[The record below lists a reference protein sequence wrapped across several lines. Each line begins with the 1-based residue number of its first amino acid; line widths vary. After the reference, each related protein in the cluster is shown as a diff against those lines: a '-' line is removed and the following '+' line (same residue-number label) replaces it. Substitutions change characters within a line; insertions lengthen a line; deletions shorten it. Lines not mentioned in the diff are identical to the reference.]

1 MDENRYNNYEDEME
15 IDLIDMMFYLL
26 KKWRGLLLA
35 VLIGVIV
42 GAGLYVVKNRQQQA
56 EQAQKASELV
66 QADEDEE
73 FDESDYKISKD
84 SRAAMEIAYQY
95 RQLYNKQQEYNSKSI
110 IMQLDP
116 NAVYTGE
123 LKYYISAGNNT
134 GFIGVLYQNV
144 ISDEDILEELK
155 DASGL
160 DCDTQYIKELIDSVI
175 ADESGTSININS
187 GDGMDSVNAVVKNS
201 FVTYKVIST
210 SQDSC
215 EQMLQVIREKVDQL
229 NAEAIE
235 QYGSYSVV
243 EVGDH
248 VGLVTDNTY
257 LTKQK
262 TNVDQL
268 NTYSTAVKNAEK
280 DFSDEEKTYYNKKYL
295 AKEYAE
301 KADTEEGKDL
311 LLEEVEAAPVSKVKW
326 LVIGVILLVMFW
338 GAYYVVK
345 YILDKKVKTV
355 SELQSTYRLQVI
367 GRVAAGERTSKGLD
381 KFIDKIYEGIKE
393 QPDTLDYVVQAVNAM
408 EGGKAVLCGNAEVL
422 EVKNVM
428 DQLTSEC
435 GGLEKGEFCSRS
447 AASLEKAKAAGKEI
461 LVVCIGK
468 TRRGE
473 IEREMESCRLQKI
486 RVAGVVVV
494 E

>member
-1 MDENRYNNYEDEME
+1 MDENRYNNYEEEME
-15 IDLIDMMFYLL
+15 IDLVDMMFYLL

-35 VLIGVIV
+35 VIIGAVV

-56 EQAQKASELV
+56 EQTQKASELV

-95 RQLYNKQQEYNSKSI
+95 RQLYNKQKEYNSKSI

-134 GFIGVLYQNV
+134 GLLSVLYQNV
-144 ISDEDILEELK
+144 ISDDNILEELK
-155 DASGL
+155 NASGL

-175 ADESGTSININS
+175 ADENGTSININS
-187 GDGMDSVNAVVKNS
+187 RDGMDSVNAVVKNS
-201 FVTYKVIST
+201 FVTYKVVST

-229 NAEAIE
+229 DTEATE

-280 DFSDEEKTYYNKKYL
+280 DFTDEEKTYYNKKYL

-301 KADTEEGKDL
+301 MADTEEAQNL
-311 LLEEVEAAPVSKVKW
+311 LMEEMEVAPVSKVKW
-326 LVIGVILLVMFW
+326 VAIGEILLVMIW
-338 GAYYVVK
+338 GAYYVVR
-345 YILDKKVKTV
+345 YMLDKKVKTV
-355 SELQSTYRLQVI
+355 SELQNTYHLQII
-367 GRVAAGERTSKGLD
+367 GRMTAGGRSCKGID
-381 KFIDKIYEGIKE
+381 KFIDHIYQEIKE

-408 EGGKAVLCGNAEVL
+408 EGNKAVLCGDVKIP

-428 DQLTSEC
+428 EQLVGEC
-435 GGLEKGEFCSRS
+435 SGLEKDEFCSRS
-447 AASLEKAKAAGKEI
+447 AASLEKVKAARKEI
-461 LVVCIGK
+461 LVVCVGK

-473 IEREMESCRLQKI
+473 VERELESCKLQKI
-486 RVAGVVVV
+486 NIAGVIVI

>member
-1 MDENRYNNYEDEME
+1 
-15 IDLIDMMFYLL
+15 
-26 KKWRGLLLA
+26 
-35 VLIGVIV
+35 
-42 GAGLYVVKNRQQQA
+42 
-56 EQAQKASELV
+56 
-66 QADEDEE
+66 
-73 FDESDYKISKD
+73 
-84 SRAAMEIAYQY
+84 
-95 RQLYNKQQEYNSKSI
+95 
-110 IMQLDP
+110 
-116 NAVYTGE
+116 
-123 LKYYISAGNNT
+123 
-134 GFIGVLYQNV
+134 
-144 ISDEDILEELK
+144 
-155 DASGL
+155 
-160 DCDTQYIKELIDSVI
+160 
-175 ADESGTSININS
+175 
-187 GDGMDSVNAVVKNS
+187 
-201 FVTYKVIST
+201 
-210 SQDSC
+210 
-215 EQMLQVIREKVDQL
+215 MLQVIREKIDQL

-428 DQLTSEC
+428 DS
-435 GGLEKGEFCSRS
+435 
-447 AASLEKAKAAGKEI
+447 
-461 LVVCIGK
+461 
-468 TRRGE
+468 
-473 IEREMESCRLQKI
+473 
-486 RVAGVVVV
+486 
-494 E
+494 